1 MRLFYRNLV
10 MMETCAFYG
19 GQQGGGCGGGKAEP
33 RSHRSAVSQP
43 GTSPPLGSY
52 DGWAFVP
59 EKGIHAI
66 KRKLFCTSVLGGGLG
81 GLLFPVA
88 FTYDLRELILERHL
102 TLNAVA
108 HT

>member
-1 MRLFYRNLV
+1 M
-10 MMETCAFYG
+10 
-19 GQQGGGCGGGKAEP
+19 
-33 RSHRSAVSQP
+33 SQP